1 MFEVLRNVMQKMKEL
16 SFLFKKL
23 YVAGLVGLSVVL

>member
-16 SFLFKKL
+16 SFLFKL